1 MPSRPGK
8 TEHVTLDRFELAD
21 IHSPKVLARKLR
33 QQLGDVGPCADIVAV
48 AKALDIE
55 QIELDTFDGFEGMLL
70 TDRVRSRGAIL
81 AKTRH
86 GMKRV
91 RFTLAH
97 ELGHF
102 LLEKHVLTDAEGFRC
117 RSQDM
122 QETLESRQELKQETQ
137 ANQFAIE
144 FLAPAPKFE
153 YYMSEDPD
161 LKDAETT
168 SDEFGISLEASVRRM
183 VDLRPETLAAVW
195 SHKGRVRYHH
205 RANGFPWINRKSGTA
220 IASAT
225 PAFEA
230 ISTGNLCIT
239 SVAEAHPASWTD
251 AYGLDL
257 WEQTRVGYD
266 GHAVT
271 LLWAEKPDGDD
282 AENDEFEELE
292 MPRFR

>member
-1 MPSRPGK
+1 MKLNRI
-8 TEHVTLDRFELAD
+8 ELAD
-21 IHSPKVLARKLR
+21 IHSPKVLARILR
-33 QQLGDVGPCADIVAV
+33 QQLGDTGPRADIFAV
-48 AKALDIE
+48 AKALDID
-55 QIELDTFDGFEGMLL
+55 QIELDIFDGFEGMLL

-81 AKTRH
+81 ANTRH

-91 RFTLAH
+91 RFTVAH

-102 LLEKHVLTDAEGFRC
+102 LLEKHALTDTEGFRC

-153 YYMSEDPD
+153 FYLSEGPD
-161 LKDAETT
+161 LKDAETAG
-168 SDEFGISLEASVRRM
+168 DVFGISLEASVRRL
-183 VDLRPETLAAVW
+183 VDLRPEALAAVW
-195 SHKGRVRYHH
+195 SHKGRIRYHH
-205 RANGFPWINRKSGTA
+205 RANGFPWINRKSGTV
-220 IASAT
+220 IASTT
-225 PAFEA
+225 PAFQA
-230 ISTGNLCIT
+230 ISTGNIGISNL
-239 SVAEAHPASWTD
+239 AETHPTSWTD
-251 AYGLDL
+251 TFGLDL

-271 LLWAEKPDGDD
+271 LLWAERPESDG
-282 AENDEFEELE
+282 AENDEFEELG